1 MSDSFYY
8 PAYLS
13 RGDDVYLINIEM
25 DENSTSTPRQDE
37 FDYDES
43 VERIERDLILVWDL
57 DLQTLTDV
65 QRLIFLVLTIFV
77 VIVAVVGNLLVLYVN
92 LSR

>member
-1 MSDSFYY
+1 MSGSLYY
-8 PAYLS
+8 PVKLS
-13 RGDDVYLINIEM
+13 RGDDVYLINIKM
-25 DENSTSTPRQDE
+25 DENSTSSPLRDE
-37 FDYDES
+37 FDYYES
-43 VERIERDLILVWDL
+43 VERIERDLVLVWDI

-65 QRLIFLVLTIFV
+65 QRLIFLVLTILV

>member
-1 MSDSFYY
+1 MSGSFNY

-13 RGDDVYLINIEM
+13 RGGDVYLINIEL
-25 DENSTSTPRQDE
+25 DVNLTSSPPWDE
-37 FDYDES
+37 FDYDEF
-43 VERIERDLILVWDL
+43 IEKHEKDLILVWDA

-65 QRLIFLVLTIFV
+65 QRLIFLILTIFV
-77 VIVAVVGNLLVLYVN
+77 VTVAVVGNLLVIYVN